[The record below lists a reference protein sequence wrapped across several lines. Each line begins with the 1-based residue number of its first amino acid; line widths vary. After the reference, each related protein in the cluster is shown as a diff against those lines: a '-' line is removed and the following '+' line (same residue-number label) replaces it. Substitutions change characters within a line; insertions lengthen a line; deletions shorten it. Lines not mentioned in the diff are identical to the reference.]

1 MQDAIQVTRV
11 FRALS
16 VESRLRMLQ
25 LLRGR
30 TLCVGALAVHLG
42 VSSAA
47 VSQHL
52 RILRDLSLVE
62 AQRRGNRVHYAL
74 NEVTLAK
81 WKAAVA
87 EALAVEPKR
96 RGRARQSRS
105 AITRRAR

>member
-1 MQDAIQVTRV
+1 MQDVTHLVRM

-30 TLCVGALAVHLG
+30 TLCVGALAAHLG

-52 RILRDLSLVE
+52 RVLRDLSLVE

-74 NEVTLAK
+74 NEETLAE
-81 WKAAVA
+81 WGAAVA
-87 EALAVEPKR
+87 ETLAADSKR
-96 RGRARQSRS
+96 RGQARQRRS
-105 AITRRAR
+105 AVTRRAR